1 MLELSP
7 GSEANR
13 LSIVCWLSYLIS
25 CSRPEQN
32 RSVSPD
38 PIETLNQF

>member
-1 MLELSP
+1 MLELCP

-13 LSIVCWLSYLIS
+13 LSIARWLFNLTNRT
-25 CSRPEQN
+25 RPEQN